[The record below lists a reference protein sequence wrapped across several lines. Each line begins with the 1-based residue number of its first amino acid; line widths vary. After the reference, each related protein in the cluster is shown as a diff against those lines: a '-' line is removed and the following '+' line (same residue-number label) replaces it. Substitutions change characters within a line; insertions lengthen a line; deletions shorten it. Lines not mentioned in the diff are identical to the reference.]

1 MYVYVYLLSTLGK
14 IDYKLIETN
23 ESSETPLFD
32 NSLFDL
38 ERNPLILNFSI
49 NYILSTERFQ
59 EPLI

>member
-32 NSLFDL
+32 NSFFDL
-38 ERNPLILNFSI
+38 ERNPLILSVSI